1 MTLFSSFQILFDQ
14 GMSIIQR
21 YLKIEGYP
29 NNLKDTQSQ
38 LKLVEGDTFLLLFC
52 FGLLGFDH

>member
-1 MTLFSSFQILFDQ
+1 MTLFLSFQILFDQ

-21 YLKIEGYP
+21 CLKIEGYP